1 MKAEVQWSE
10 QVQNFASSL
19 APEPRRKSRLAIRR
33 LAEDRG
39 DIRPLVDELTGY
51 NRLKVGHFRV
61 VYREAFEKGVPV
73 RKCLFAERR
82 DVVYEVFRQMV
93 LDDIR
98 QAC

>member
-10 QVQNFASSL
+10 QVQNFTSSL
-19 APEPRRKSRLAIRR
+19 APEPRRKLRLAIRR

-39 DIRPLVDELTGY
+39 DIKPLVDELTGY

-82 DVVYEVFRQMV
+82 DVIYEVFRQMV

-98 QAC
+98 RT

>member
-19 APEPRRKSRLAIRR
+19 APEPRRKLRLAIRQ
-33 LAEDRG
+33 LAQDRG

-51 NRLKVGHFRV
+51 NRLKVGRFRV
-61 VYREAFEKGVPV
+61 VYREAFEKGIPV

-98 QAC
+98 

>member
-10 QVQNFASSL
+10 QVLNFVGSL
-19 APEPRRKSRLAIRR
+19 APDSKKKLRAGIRA

-39 DIRPLVDELTGY
+39 EIKPLVDELLGY
-51 NRLKVGHFRV
+51 NRLRVGEFRII
-61 VYREAFEKGVPV
+61 YREVFEKGIPV

-82 DVVYEVFRQMV
+82 DVVYEIFRKIV

-98 QAC
+98 